1 MEVVVKKVAQILGDF
16 GMCVT
21 DAVRSQLEQHSFFT
35 VWENLWGRMT
45 TEPGGDMAMVILLKQ
60 ASAALDEFDQR
71 VISMSEQ
78 VIREARFEMTELE
91 DERHNSREENRKMVY
106 GDVERPE
113 SIYRRWMKPLRWI
126 QQNNT
131 CLDQQECADLIRD
144 IMEEQTLPFT
154 ELDNPDYV
162 DSYTGEI
169 EEVERIQFQAPEDHE
184 DFSEAFDSED
194 GLDEEFYDEYDV
206 KPWTLEEMQQDFQ
219 AQNFSYLSRDIRPL
233 AQELRTVISE
243 TLQSTREKHFADF
256 RIEVNKLDM
265 KKRQEYLDAK
275 KDIESVFFGK
285 ELPEERRKKVM
296 FLKLVPGFLKGI
308 FAETREDVRNS
319 PEANAY
325 LLKLQEYID
334 RGEFAV
340 DVALLFLSLQ
350 HGLCFE
356 EFDARAVR
364 LLEGTNLFDYIE
376 DNEDEILENVNNP
389 SGIRSEEPSRAFI
402 DAFCEDTLKAYA
414 ALGKPSFKAAPD
426 TPQFIEGVI
435 RAASTLRDV
444 SSAKL
449 NAAGHEA
456 WRYWMSHAG
465 NEAFYTAR
473 CQGADYKAAMREFW
487 KVANKTPRIATIRP
501 TGLVLTNGRFIDWKT
516 AVIKVDHR
524 EIELYEQDKEKLRG
538 VLTEHNFSP
547 QMLAA
552 LA

>member
-1 MEVVVKKVAQILGDF
+1 MKKVAQILGDF

-21 DAVRSQLEQHSFFT
+21 DAVRNGLEQHSFYT
-35 VWENLWGRMT
+35 IWEKLWGRMT
-45 TEPGGDMAMVILLKQ
+45 TEPGGDMAMVILLRQ
-60 ASAALDEFDQR
+60 ASAALDEHDQR

-78 VIREARFEMTELE
+78 VLHEARFEMNELE
-91 DERHNSREENRKMVY
+91 DERYNSREENRKMSY
-106 GDVERPE
+106 ADIERPE
-113 SIYRRWMKPLRWI
+113 SIYRRWMRPLRWI
-126 QQNNT
+126 KENGT
-131 CLDQQECADLIRD
+131 CINAQECADLIRD

-184 DFSEAFDSED
+184 GDFSEAFDSED
-194 GLDEEFYDEYDV
+194 GMDEEFYDEYDV

-233 AQELRTVISE
+233 AQELRTAISE

-275 KDIESVFFGK
+275 EDIESVFFGK

-296 FLKLVPGFLKGI
+296 LLKLVPGFLKGI

-356 EFDARAVR
+356 EFDAKAVR

-376 DNEDEILENVNNP
+376 DYEDEILENVNNP

-402 DAFCEDTLKAYA
+402 DAFCEDTIKAYA

-444 SSAKL
+444 SSVKL
-449 NAAGHEA
+449 NAAGYEA
-456 WRYWMSHAG
+456 WRYWMSHQG
-465 NEAFYTAR
+465 NEAFHFQR
-473 CQGADYKAAMREFW
+473 SQGADYKTAMREFW
-487 KVANKTPRIATIRP
+487 KFANKTPRIATIRS
-501 TGLVLTNGRFIDWKT
+501 TGLVLTNGRVVDWKIAALKLT
-516 AVIKVDHR
+516 KH
-524 EIELYEQDKEKLRG
+524 EIELDQRDALKLAQSLEKQNWGSEFVRL
-538 VLTEHNFSP
+538 LQT
-547 QMLAA
+547 A
-552 LA
+552 